1 MQPHSL
7 YLHIPFCKHRCGYCD
22 FNTYAGMDDL
32 IPAYANALQ
41 AEIRAFADASG
52 QRIPI
57 HTIYFGGG
65 TPSLMPAKYITAILE
80 SIDQRFELLPDSEIT
95 LEVNPGTVD
104 LNYFRDLHKSG
115 VNRISMGV
123 QSANPEELRL
133 LERQHGYADAIHAVK
148 YARQAGFDNLSV
160 DLIFGLPY
168 QKLST
173 WQHSLELA
181 LALNPEHIS
190 LYALTIE
197 HGTPLGHWV
206 SRGLLPVP
214 NPDTAADMYEWTM
227 GHLDSHGYQHY
238 EVSNWARPSGP
249 GSAFASRH
257 NLQYWRNLDYIGLGA
272 GAHGYVDE
280 LRIANV
286 LAPAAYIRRCSKGT
300 AKKFPRTPAT
310 VNAKKIDTRTEM
322 GDTMM
327 MGLRLLQEGVST
339 QSFERRFGQSLEQ
352 VYGEEI
358 TDLKKLDLLEW
369 AGESDDIL
377 RLTQRGRLLGNQ
389 VFMRFI

>member
-1 MQPHSL
+1 MQPFSL

-52 QRIPI
+52 QRIPL

-65 TPSLMPAKYITAILE
+65 TPSLMPAGKITAILE
-80 SIDQRFELLPDSEIT
+80 SIDQRFEVLPDCEIT
-95 LEVNPGTVD
+95 LEANPGTVD
-104 LNYFRDLHKSG
+104 LNYFRDLLKSG

-168 QKLST
+168 QQLST

-181 LALNPEHIS
+181 LALSPEHIS

-214 NPDTAADMYEWTM
+214 NPDIAADMYEWTM
-227 GHLDSHGYQHY
+227 ENLDVHGYRHY
-238 EVSNWARPSGP
+238 EVSNWARVGQG
-249 GSAFASRH
+249 GSFASRH
-257 NLQYWRNLDYIGLGA
+257 NLQYWRNLDYIGMGA
-272 GAHGYVDE
+272 GAHGYVADM
-280 LRIANV
+280 RIANV

-300 AKKFPRTPAT
+300 AKKFPRSPAT
-310 VNAKKIDTRTEM
+310 VNVKKIDTRTEM

-358 TDLKKLDLLEW
+358 NDLKKLDLLEW
-369 AGESDDIL
+369 AGESDEIL
-377 RLTQRGRLLGNQ
+377 RLTPKGRLLGNQ